1 MSCVRCTIEGL
12 LTPPALM
19 AMIRTR
25 SLCPHQACVIAV
37 AALDELVTLLV
48 KSCHLKLPP
57 VFLDWVADEATPLIE
72 QQVAECFDH
81 PAFAASLRQGDHRL
95 VLAGWMRQWIRPG
108 LAARFAELL
117 PHLPAADA
125 RLPVLLP
132 AAAPPTLAAAAMPPM
147 ARPRLPAGLP
157 VPA

>member
-1 MSCVRCTIEGL
+1 MEAS

-19 AMIRTR
+19 AMIRTQ

-57 VFLDWVADEATPLIE
+57 VFLDWVADEATPLVE
-72 QQVAECFDH
+72 RQVAECFDH
-81 PAFAASLRQGDHRL
+81 PAFAASLRQGDPRL

-117 PHLPAADA
+117 PHLPAADT

-132 AAAPPTLAAAAMPPM
+132 AAAPPTLAAAVMSPTS
-147 ARPRLPAGLP
+147 RPRLPAGLP